1 MGKHTPGPW
10 SIYTVPTSCGICH
23 QVGPFPGK
31 RDGDA
36 PRHACLYADYPSSE
50 NPSDKELEANARLIA
65 TAPELLVALERIESD
80 LGHEPEMYSDI
91 LSIARAA
98 IAKAKGL

>member
-1 MGKHTPGPW
+1 MKSQYTPGPW
-10 SIYTVPTSCGICH
+10 TAWGCTIYTDAGYRVAQTWDQDRCCLPT
-23 QVGPFPGK
+23 PTME
-31 RDGDA
+31 
-36 PRHACLYADYPSSE
+36 AD
-50 NPSDKELEANARLIA
+50 ARLIA
-65 TAPELLVALERIESD
+65 SAPDLLVALERIESS